1 RGQDEQM
8 LRDISELQRH
18 QKDLQAAIDDR
29 IRKLEP
35 QKVTIEGREFEVQ
48 QEERRQYE
56 EALAILRRG
65 DFAGASAALSAFQNR
80 WPASGY
86 SESVLFWLGN
96 AQYGQRNYTEAIG
109 SFRALLAAA
118 PQSPRA
124 PEAM

>member
-1 RGQDEQM
+1 QLRGSLLELNSQLEALRAENARLRGQDEQM

-65 DFAGASAALSAFQNR
+65 DFAGASAALSAFQ
-80 WPASGY
+80 
-86 SESVLFWLGN
+86 
-96 AQYGQRNYTEAIG
+96 
-109 SFRALLAAA
+109 
-118 PQSPRA
+118 
-124 PEAM
+124 